1 MMICLDANCVIYLVE
16 QTPIWG
22 PKISARLAKVIM
34 DGHAIDMSDLT
45 RTECLTGPLK
55 VGDAAI
61 LSDYQ
66 RFFSHADVTMLP
78 LNPAVCER
86 AAEIRAASR
95 MSIKVPDALHIA
107 AAIIHGCDLFL
118 THDTQL
124 LACKL
129 IPIEILP

>member
-34 DGHAIDMSDLT
+34 DGHAIAMSDLT

-66 RFFSHADVTMLP
+66 RFFSHADVNMLP
-78 LNPAVCER
+78 LNTAVCER
-86 AAEIRAASR
+86 AAEIR
-95 MSIKVPDALHIA
+95 VPPV
-107 AAIIHGCDLFL
+107 CRSKFL
-118 THDTQL
+118 TRSTLRQQSYTV
-124 LACKL
+124 ATSF
-129 IPIEILP
+129 